1 MCERRREN
9 IRAPA
14 AGGGKKACAACAA
27 GCERIVRAGAHLLV
41 IVVVRVVA
49 DDDEGR
55 VNEAKGDEDVRD
67 LLPLVG
73 LGCERRGQVTDE

>member
-1 MCERRREN
+1 MSVGEIKFVRRLQAE
-9 IRAPA
+9 A
-14 AGGGKKACAACAA
+14 KKACAACAA
-27 GCERIVRAGAHLLV
+27 GRERIVRAGAHLLV

-55 VNEAKGDEDVRD
+55 VNEAKGDEGVRD

-73 LGCERRGQVTDE
+73 LGCERRGQVADK

>member
-1 MCERRREN
+1 MSVGEIKFVRRQQAE
-9 IRAPA
+9 A
-14 AGGGKKACAACAA
+14 KKACAACAA

-73 LGCERRGQVTDE
+73 LGCERRGQVADE